1 VNSSDLTPPP
11 SSPDKEELP
20 RKASSAEANTSHGHF
35 GRLLGRFL
43 GWSILTLA
51 AGLGLWTYV
60 VVERNPRSDT
70 GVVSAA
76 VIGIAPR
83 VSGPIID
90 LPIKDNQFV
99 AQGEVL
105 FRIDPA
111 PYLLARA
118 AADASLAVAQ
128 GERDNALQAIVAQ
141 EKQVLAAAAAVAQ
154 AEAVAVEATDTYE
167 RVAPLLEKRY
177 ASAETVETA
186 RQAMRVAQAGV
197 VAAQAQLEAARAM
210 VADPAPALA
219 AVQVAEVVLAEAQ
232 LALED
237 CVVRAP
243 FDCRVAGMNLAEGA
257 FARAGVDAFP
267 IIDTRQWWVLAAFR
281 ESELTRIVPGQRAQL
296 EIMTAPG
303 QTFEG
308 VVESVAFGVTALP
321 QDPFPGLPIVMKEL
335 DWVQLSQRFPVR
347 IRVVGEVPPEALRI
361 GATATATIF
370 TEE

>member
-1 VNSSDLTPPP
+1 
-11 SSPDKEELP
+11 
-20 RKASSAEANTSHGHF
+20 
-35 GRLLGRFL
+35 
-43 GWSILTLA
+43 
-51 AGLGLWTYV
+51 
-60 VVERNPRSDT
+60 
-70 GVVSAA
+70 
-76 VIGIAPR
+76 
-83 VSGPIID
+83 
-90 LPIKDNQFV
+90 
-99 AQGEVL
+99 
-105 FRIDPA
+105 
-111 PYLLARA
+111 
-118 AADASLAVAQ
+118 
-128 GERDNALQAIVAQ
+128 
-141 EKQVLAAAAAVAQ
+141 
-154 AEAVAVEATDTYE
+154 
-167 RVAPLLEKRY
+167 
-177 ASAETVETA
+177 
-186 RQAMRVAQAGV
+186 M
-197 VAAQAQLEAARAM
+197 
-210 VADPAPALA
+210 A

-281 ESELTRIVPGQRAQL
+281 ESELTRIVPGGRAQL

-335 DWVQLSQRFPVR
+335 DWVRLSQRFPVR

>member
-1 VNSSDLTPPP
+1 MNPPETSHPP
-11 SSPDKEELP
+11 SSPEKVELP
-20 RKASSAEANTSHGHF
+20 EKNTPAGANASRGLP
-35 GRLLGRFL
+35 GRFLGRFL

-51 AGLGLWTYV
+51 VGLGLWTYV
-60 VVERNPRSDT
+60 VVEKNPRSET

-99 AQGEVL
+99 PKGEVL

-118 AADASLAVAQ
+118 AAEATLAVAQ

-197 VAAQAQLEAARAM
+197 VAAEAELEAARAV
-210 VADPAPALA
+210 VANPAPALA
-219 AVQVAEVVLAEAQ
+219 AVQVAEVALAEAQ

-257 FARAGVDAFP
+257 FARAAVDAFP
-267 IIDTRQWWVLAAFR
+267 IIDTRQWWVLASFR
-281 ESELTRIVPGQRAQL
+281 ESELPRIVPGRRAQL
-296 EIMTAPG
+296 EIMTASG

-347 IRVVGEVPPEALRI
+347 IRVVGDVSPDVLRI
-361 GATATATIF
+361 GATATVTIF